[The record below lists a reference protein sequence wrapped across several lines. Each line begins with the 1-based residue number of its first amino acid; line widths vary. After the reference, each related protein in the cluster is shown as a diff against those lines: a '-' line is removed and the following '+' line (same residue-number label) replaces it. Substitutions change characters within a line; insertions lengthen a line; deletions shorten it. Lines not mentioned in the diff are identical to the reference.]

1 MTKSKIMTFLPYFKT
16 AITYPKNRTSK
27 IGSLFIPLD
36 WIARFFNIRR
46 VNIIFKIQS
55 VSGCLGAHS

>member
-36 WIARFFNIRR
+36 WIARFFNI
-46 VNIIFKIQS
+46 K
-55 VSGCLGAHS
+55 G